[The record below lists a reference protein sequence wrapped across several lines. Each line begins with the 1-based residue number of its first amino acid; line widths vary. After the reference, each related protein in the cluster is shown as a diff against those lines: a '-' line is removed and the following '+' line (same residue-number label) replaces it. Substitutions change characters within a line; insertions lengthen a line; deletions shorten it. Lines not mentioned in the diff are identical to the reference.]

1 MNPKGDEPEVDQ
13 TKKGERLQ
21 STLNRRRQTHPGML
35 PQFLALE
42 VATADTLRVSTKRV
56 ATGRETTHLLSNT
69 VEGRGQQ
76 WPVTAA
82 RRERE

>member
-1 MNPKGDEPEVDQ
+1 
-13 TKKGERLQ
+13 
-21 STLNRRRQTHPGML
+21 ML

-56 ATGRETTHLLSNT
+56 ATGREPAYLLSNM